1 MFQSLFGSLL
11 NYRYGNENVS
21 LRHLSWICIT
31 SILTTIYSL
40 KNCSVYGRS
49 CRIYS
54 PKSFG
59 FFRKEFRQVSKK
71 NVIYR
76 LRVGPYGEK
85 LWPRSWKCCPTA
97 YGLRTIQCFLL
108 KSSNAFNHL
117 MHSMMFPGYIVSPS
131 FSNWGLRF
139 VVLPASNHKTKT
151 AAKTLYLTLKQWNR
165 WGLRFLVLPAP
176 NYKTET
182 LTKNA
187 ILDPK
192 TLKSVGSSFFS
203 FTSYW

>member
-1 MFQSLFGSLL
+1 MKKVLEYLRIQQNKFIFNIKRLKRLRQHLTLVEKL
-11 NYRYGNENVS
+11 IYR
-21 LRHLSWICIT
+21 
-31 SILTTIYSL
+31 L
-40 KNCSVYGRS
+40 KNCQAF
-49 CRIYS
+49 YS
-54 PKSFG
+54 
-59 FFRKEFRQVSKK
+59 
-71 NVIYR
+71 
-76 LRVGPYGEK
+76 
-85 LWPRSWKCCPTA
+85 
-97 YGLRTIQCFLL
+97 RTIQCFLL

-131 FSNWGLRF
+131 LSNWGLRF

-182 LTKNA
+182 LSKNV
-187 ILDPK
+187 ILDAK
-192 TLKSVGSSFFS
+192 TLKSVESLFFS